1 MLFFLKIVNS
11 IPMPMGIIIPIKLAL
26 NEIKTSANINPKGES
41 RFLCRRLIAKRKI
54 EKIIS
59 SLYKVPAYIDTWKMN
74 GISKIIIKLLSLNV
88 LKKYMHADKSS
99 TILAKRKI
107 LLLSR
112 LRLGT
117 YESITGQRKLKDD
130 PKEITHFSKKDR
142 SFSFIWLADIKY
154 ASSSPCSRL
163 TE

>member
-1 MLFFLKIVNS
+1 
-11 IPMPMGIIIPIKLAL
+11 
-26 NEIKTSANINPKGES
+26 NEIKTSTSIKPKGE
-41 RFLCRRLIAKRKI
+41 RTFLCRILIAKRKI

-59 SLYKVPAYIDTWKMN
+59 SLYKVPAYMDAWKIN
-74 GISKIIIKLLSLNV
+74 GISKMIIKLLSLKV

-99 TILAKRKI
+99 VILAKRKI

-142 SFSFIWLADIKY
+142 LFSFILLADIKY